1 MIMRAMA
8 LGFVLWLAN
17 AAIFRFFGEYFFF
30 DPFYALFA
38 AVAAIGAA
46 ITFVSV
52 KLLRCAPGDE
62 AEAAISVAMPSL
74 LLNAFLTYKFAE
86 VFPDPPIDGA
96 NDAIYGALA
105 MIYGASMVFTGLLMT
120 RISPQDER
128 V

>member
-17 AAIFRFFGEYFFF
+17 AAIFRFAGQYFFF

-38 AVAAIGAA
+38 IVAAIGAA
-46 ITFVSV
+46 ITFASV

-74 LLNAFLTYKFAE
+74 VLNAFLTYKFAE
-86 VFPDPPIDGA
+86 VFPGPIDEA

-105 MIYGASMVFTGLLMT
+105 MIYAGAMVFTGLLMT
-120 RISPQDER
+120 RIAPQDER